1 MRRHIVFLAALFLTC
16 ATVIPSHAQEIR
28 DIETTVNLFANGN
41 AQVIQKWDVT
51 VVSGTEWYIP
61 IDNLGQS
68 YIHDFHVFENGKE
81 YENDGRHW
89 DSDRSLAEKTRRC
102 GIIDKRGG
110 DIELCWGQGEYGDHV
125 YTICYI
131 IDNLVLDYGD
141 CDGFHWHF
149 LNDEWDVKPQHASIK
164 IVNETDKDPWYWESA
179 DTCNVRFWG
188 FGMEGDSWMDDGTIY
203 FESTERFRYSS
214 FFSALVRF
222 DKGLFLPTLKKSDK
236 PFDEVRKEA
245 MKGSDYKDD
254 DSMSFVEKIFFGI
267 FIFIFIG
274 IPVLLVGYGLFA
286 LIRRIYRKVSGRHYD
301 KKVFGKNKIDG
312 WWREV
317 PFDGKPTA
325 LFSLIQSGD
334 LLAPNK
340 YNVFSNVVSAYFL
353 KWIQE
358 GVVSVERDPKKNDR
372 VNLRFVKK
380 ADGELPDVGF
390 GDEIERKIYNAAFDA
405 AGANN
410 VLEADEFK
418 KWSYAHDTSVTGW
431 PSAAV
436 TAGRSIWNSASQEER
451 CHAIEFKNYLND
463 FTLASEREAPEVGLW
478 KKYMILAASLGI
490 ADKVF
495 KNFEKLFPKVMEEY
509 AQQTNM
515 LDMATSYNVLRSLN
529 NNSSSMMTSALNR
542 QAQRRAAAAAAQR
555 RSSGGGGSI
564 SFGGGG
570 GGFGGGHGGGSR

>member
-1 MRRHIVFLAALFLTC
+1 MRKHIVFYLALFLTC

-41 AQVIQKWDVT
+41 AQVIQRWDVT

-81 YENDGRHW
+81 YENDGRNW
-89 DSDRSLAEKTRRC
+89 DSDRSLAAKTRRC
-102 GIIDKRGG
+102 GIVEKRGG
-110 DIELCWGQGEYGDHV
+110 NIELCWGQGEYGDHV

-149 LNDEWDVKPQHASIK
+149 LNDEWDVRPQHASIK
-164 IVNETDKDPWYWESA
+164 IVNETDREPWYWASP
-179 DTCNVRFWG
+179 DSCNVRFWG
-188 FGMEGDSWMDDGTIY
+188 FGMEGDSRLEDNAIY
-203 FESTERFRYSS
+203 FESSERFRYSS

-222 DKGLFLPTLKKSDK
+222 DKGLFNPNGLKVSDK
-236 PFDEVRKEA
+236 SFEEVRKEA
-245 MKGSDYKDD
+245 MKGSDYKEEEAFFEKVLFWI
-254 DSMSFVEKIFFGI
+254 FVILIVGLPV
-267 FIFIFIG
+267 FI
-274 IPVLLVGYGLFA
+274 LGYAIFA
-286 LIRRIYRKVSGRHYD
+286 LIRRIYRRVSGRHYD
-301 KKVFGKNKIDG
+301 KKIFGVNKIDG

-317 PFDGKPTA
+317 PLDGNPSA
-325 LFSLIQSGD
+325 MYSLIQCGD
-334 LLAPNK
+334 MLAPNK
-340 YNVFSNVVSAYFL
+340 YKIFSNVVSAYFL

-358 GVVSVERDPKKNDR
+358 GIVTVEKDPKKDDR
-372 VNLRFVKK
+372 VNLRFSP
-380 ADGELPDVGF
+380 AANGEGDGFDMS
-390 GDEIERKIYNAAFDA
+390 DEIERKIYNAAFEA

-410 VLEADEFK
+410 LLEADEFK
-418 KWSYAHDTSVTGW
+418 KWSYKHDQTVTGW
-431 PSAAV
+431 PMAAK
-436 TAGRSIWNSASQEER
+436 TAGRAMWNRYSQEER

-509 AQQTNM
+509 TQQTNM
-515 LDMATSYNVLRSLN
+515 MDMATTYTVLRSIN
-529 NNSSSMMTSALNR
+529 NNSSSMMTSALDR